1 MLLHR
6 SFEGCSAVR
15 QGDYAVIETGGKQYR
30 VSVGDTLRV
39 EKLSA
44 DPNEKVEFDQVLLIK
59 SGGRLTVGNPVI
71 DGAKVIAD
79 VVSEGK
85 GDKVIVFK
93 YKPRVNYRKLRG
105 HRQHFSEVRIDRID
119 LPETG

>member
-1 MLLHR
+1 M
-6 SFEGCSAVR
+6 
-15 QGDYAVIETGGKQYR
+15 
-30 VSVGDTLRV
+30 RV

-44 DPNEKVEFDQVLLIK
+44 DPSEKVEFDQVLLIK
-59 SGGRLTVGNPVI
+59 SGGRLTVGKPFI

>member
-1 MLLHR
+1 M
-6 SFEGCSAVR
+6 S

-30 VSVGDTLRV
+30 VSPGDTIRV
-39 EKLSA
+39 EKL
-44 DPNEKVEFDQVLLIK
+44 DVGPDERVEFDRVLLVRV
-59 SGGRLTVGNPVI
+59 GEELTVGSPVI
-71 DGAKVIAD
+71 DGARVVAD
-79 VVSEGK
+79 VVSQGK

-93 YKPRVNYRKLRG
+93 YKPSVNYRKLRG

>member
-1 MLLHR
+1 M
-6 SFEGCSAVR
+6 
-15 QGDYAVIETGGKQYR
+15 
-30 VSVGDTLRV
+30 RV